1 MANTPP
7 KKQKGPRG
15 LAEAVS
21 LTREAFVERAQSG
34 QITVRE
40 ALSYIAN
47 SISDKKNKGKDNYNN
62 TLNLIS
68 NLIDEGID
76 VDLPYSEIYDKVE
89 FNEALDP
96 IKNNSGTNRWRQWG
110 WFEDRF
116 IAQNKVAKVNNVPAK
131 LAGPGGIA
139 QNLYDLV
146 GVQSRNTDPMQG
158 TIFSKDLDALYDEAL
173 GVEGYEVFDEKQQK
187 MVIVQMDQDARDYLY
202 YEKYTGQRVASNIG
216 EDGLKIG
223 DITFGERD
231 GVMIAEVRGVRK
243 ANKVRPEVTYTGEF
257 AEFLF
262 AKVEQA
268 KARIAED
275 FPGRN
280 PSKMNVFAGRAGD
293 RLKFETRVERLWNSR
308 VRPLLEERFAD
319 QLPVKAQ
326 GSHKS
331 IRKILARQLLREY
344 EFPRDAVKAWMG
356 HAGVGVDNAGDILE
370 ENYTG
375 AVPDKRIGPI
385 TNSLI
390 HKDAMNGGHGTINA
404 LFVNRG
410 VTTPRIV
417 NAEVVFNTPAQIGS
431 LDGPAPNTVNKRPT
445 KEQRQTIK
453 LEEKKKQTA
462 LEITIG
468 RLEEQR
474 DQEALARAQRPVKV
488 DPEAIRARRRSL
500 SEAKEIAAQVD
511 AEIKAEKDLIEN
523 PPPAEDVTPGLK
535 GKLARYG
542 LAGALSAISTGAK
555 AAPGPLGDLAGAII
569 DRALLGEDEVDPYD
583 VAVEKGRQA
592 TADLFGIE
600 RKPGERG
607 ALTGI
612 GALGAVTAEMI
623 VPGIVSEERTGNIS
637 GRNLA
642 RNPRARQYSGP
653 PIMVDQQADDGSIPN
668 P

>member
-1 MANTPP
+1 MATTPP
-7 KKQKGPRG
+7 TKSRGPRG
-15 LAEAVS
+15 LKEAVN
-21 LTREAFVERAQSG
+21 LTQAAFVEKSQSG

-47 SISDKKNKGKDNYNN
+47 SIADKKDKGKDNYNN

-76 VDLPYSEIYDKVE
+76 VDLPYNEIYDKKE

-96 IKNNSGTNRWRQWG
+96 IKSESGTNRWKQWG

-116 IAQNKVAKVNNVPAK
+116 IAQNKVAKVNNVPTK
-131 LAGPGGIA
+131 LAGSDGIA
-139 QNLYDLV
+139 QTLYDLV

-173 GVEGYEVFDEKQQK
+173 GVEGYEIYDEKQQK
-187 MVIVQMDQDARDYLY
+187 MVTVEVDRDARDYIY

-268 KARIAED
+268 KARVAED
-275 FPGRN
+275 FPGEN
-280 PSKMNVFAGRAGD
+280 PSKKNVFAGRAGD
-293 RLKFETRVERLWNSR
+293 RLKFETRVERLWNAR

-319 QLPVKAQ
+319 QLPIKAQ

-375 AVPDKRIGPI
+375 ALPDKRIGPI

-390 HKDAMNGGHGTINA
+390 HKDAINGGHGTINA

-417 NAEVVFNTPAQIGS
+417 DAEVVFNTPTEIGS

-453 LEEKKKQTA
+453 LEEKKKQTS
-462 LEITIG
+462 LEIVIG
-468 RLEEQR
+468 RLEEQK
-474 DQEALARAQRPVKV
+474 EAEEAARLARPIKT
-488 DPEAIRARRRSL
+488 DPEAIRRRQRQLADNKKIAAEAR
-500 SEAKEIAAQVD
+500 AEIAAEQ
-511 AEIKAEKDLIEN
+511 ELIDN
-523 PPPAEDVTPGLK
+523 PPLDETPTSGLR
-535 GKLARYG
+535 GKLAKYG
-542 LAGALSAISTGAK
+542 LAGALATISTGAK
-555 AAPGPLGDLAGAII
+555 AAPGPLGDLAGALI
-569 DRALLGEDEVDPYD
+569 DRALLEEDEVDPYD
-583 VAVEKGRQA
+583 VAAEKGMQA

-600 RKPGERG
+600 REPGERG
-607 ALTGI
+607 VIPAI
-612 GALGAVTAEMI
+612 GGVGAVAAEMI
-623 VPGIVSEERTGNIS
+623 VPGIVSGERTGNIS
-637 GRNLA
+637 GRNRA
-642 RNPRARQYSGP
+642 RNIRAQDYSGP
-653 PIMVDQQADDGSIPN
+653 QITADQQVEEDSIPN